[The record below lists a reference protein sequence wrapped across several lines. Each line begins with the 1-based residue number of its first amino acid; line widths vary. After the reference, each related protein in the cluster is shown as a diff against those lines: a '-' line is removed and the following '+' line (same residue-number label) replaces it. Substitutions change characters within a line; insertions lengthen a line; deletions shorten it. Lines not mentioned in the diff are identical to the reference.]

1 MHLHFRTPKNG
12 IFKTQNIRLKPLKTN
27 LIYYQKYKKRQNA
40 YSNTKILKESAK
52 LNFKHLTMTSLYNPI
67 SKCFVVSKHGIFIT
81 YQTNY
86 DVIILQRFCQEIEE
100 THVANPS
107 GNCLLSYCSIVE
119 VDRIRIKPSWLSK
132 IKNYWLVP
140 LRALAPLE

>member
-12 IFKTQNIRLKPLKTN
+12 IFKTQNIKLKPLKTN
-27 LIYYQKYKKRQNA
+27 LIYNQKYKKSYNA

-67 SKCFVVSKHGIFIT
+67 SKCFVVSKHEIFIT
-81 YQTNY
+81 YLTNY
-86 DVIILQRFCQEIEE
+86 DVIILQRFCQGRRRSRKPALQI
-100 THVANPS
+100 HLGIVYS
-107 GNCLLSYCSIVE
+107 CIVE

-132 IKNYWLVP
+132 KVITGWCLCAC
-140 LRALAPLE
+140 LHF

>member
-1 MHLHFRTPKNG
+1 MHLHFRTPTNG

-27 LIYYQKYKKRQNA
+27 LIYYQKYKKSHNA

-81 YQTNY
+81 YPTNY
-86 DVIILQRFCQEIEE
+86 DVIILQQFYQEIEE
-100 THVANPS
+100 TCIANPL
-107 GNCLLSYCSIVE
+107 GIVYCSIVE
-119 VDRIRIKPSWLSK
+119 VDRIKIKPSWLSK
-132 IKNYWLVP
+132 KNDYWLLP
-140 LRALAPLE
+140 LRALAFLE